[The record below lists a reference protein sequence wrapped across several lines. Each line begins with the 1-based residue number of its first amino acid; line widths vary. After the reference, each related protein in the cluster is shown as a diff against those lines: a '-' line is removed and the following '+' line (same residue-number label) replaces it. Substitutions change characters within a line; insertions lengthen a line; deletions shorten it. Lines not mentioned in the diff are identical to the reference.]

1 MDLSIIILSYNTRD
15 ITDQCLKRLQV
26 SMDRCQK
33 KIKNQIE
40 VIVLDNASSDGS
52 VEMIKKKY
60 SGIKLIESKENTGY
74 SKGNNI
80 GFKEAKFP
88 VVLFLN
94 SDVYV
99 EEDSLEEA
107 LRFLG
112 EEVNV
117 LGPEMVFADGS
128 FQPSAGEL
136 PNPINTI
143 FWIFGLSGFHPKDK
157 SYFEKARP
165 VGWVS
170 GAFLLM
176 KREVFEKL
184 SGFDENIFMYLE
196 EVEFCKRANLAG
208 FSVWYIPSVVVTHL
222 HGASSKFD
230 SSPALLR
237 ELKGLKYY
245 FQKYYK
251 SAYPLV
257 KLFLILGL
265 ILRAVAFSLLG
276 KTKRARAYV
285 EGLSVV

>member
-26 SMDRCQK
+26 SVDRCQK

-52 VEMIKKKY
+52 VDLIKKNHP
-60 SGIKLIESKENTGY
+60 GVNLIESNINSGY
-74 SKGNNI
+74 SRGNNI
-80 GFKEAKFP
+80 AFKKSKYP
-88 VVLFLN
+88 TVLFMN

-99 EEDSLEEA
+99 EEDTLGKA
-107 LRFLG
+107 LKYFDKDID
-112 EEVNV
+112 V
-117 LGPEMVFADGS
+117 LGPKMVFADED

-136 PNPINTI
+136 PSPINTI
-143 FWIFGLSGFHPKDK
+143 FWILGLSGFHPKDK
-157 SYFEKARP
+157 SYFEKARQ

-170 GAFLLM
+170 GAFFM
-176 KREVFEKL
+176 IKREIFEKVG
-184 SGFDENIFMYLE
+184 GFDENIFMYLE

-208 FSVWYIPSVVVTHL
+208 LKVWYMPEIKVTHL
-222 HGASSKFD
+222 HGASSRFD
-230 SSPALLR
+230 PSPALLR

-251 SAYPLV
+251 SIYSLV

-265 ILRAVAFSLLG
+265 ILRIIAFSLLG
-276 KTKRARAYV
+276 KTKRARAYI
-285 EGLSVV
+285 EGLGVI